1 MCEFILGY
9 DGEIRGAKAAEC
21 GNYLEQNL
29 SEAKYYVRRY
39 LNELK
44 ENKRYDYPT
53 ATE

>member
-1 MCEFILGY
+1 MLELTGFVLFLYG
-9 DGEIRGAKAAEC
+9 AEC

-39 LNELK
+39 LHELK

-53 ATE
+53 ATD